1 MTDELERY
9 KTISTRILGLQAQ
22 LATLQHNL
30 SHSYDDENFTVAAVA
45 KIKREIKHQKLLL
58 DEISKNLIFK

>member
-22 LATLQHNL
+22 LAVLQHNL

-45 KIKREIKHQKLLL
+45 TVKREIKHQRLVL
-58 DEISKNLIFK
+58 DEISKT